1 MTSPHK
7 AIIFYNF
14 NQSKQHNDTFT
25 NLDRVVKL
33 GCSGRI
39 ILENLNQDLS
49 RVNDIK
55 QLLGMSGY
63 TSSEE
68 VNHLI

>member
-1 MTSPHK
+1 MASPHK
-7 AIIFYNF
+7 
-14 NQSKQHNDTFT
+14 HNDTFT
-25 NLDRVVKL
+25 NLDRIVKL

-39 ILENLNQDLS
+39 ILEDLNQDLS

-68 VNHLI
+68 VNNLI